1 MYFRPWLG
9 NGRTGAPSLV
19 RSESDRF
26 KKCDA
31 FARREVPPGAE
42 RQTGQRQRSNP
53 NPPQSLDGNFRRF
66 HHLAHD
72 VIDPFVDR
80 DRENQSLAARP
91 KDAKLRRYDLLAIDR
106 QSVSHALERGVRR
119 SDCRDYVIFLFEL
132 IAWMHNTIGDVA
144 IVGEQQESL
153 SFAIEST
160 DWIDALFRVN
170 QIHDGPAITFVFR
183 RRDIA
188 PRLVEQNVP
197 GRLGL
202 EQNAVD
208 SNL

>member
-1 MYFRPWLG
+1 
-9 NGRTGAPSLV
+9 
-19 RSESDRF
+19 
-26 KKCDA
+26 
-31 FARREVPPGAE
+31 
-42 RQTGQRQRSNP
+42 
-53 NPPQSLDGNFRRF
+53 
-66 HHLAHD
+66 
-72 VIDPFVDR
+72 
-80 DRENQSLAARP
+80 
-91 KDAKLRRYDLLAIDR
+91 
-106 QSVSHALERGVRR
+106 
-119 SDCRDYVIFLFEL
+119 
-132 IAWMHNTIGDVA
+132 MHNTIGDVA